1 MAHRVLSPI
10 NDLWKTKNARKFP
23 VAVVGLLLEASG
35 SGKTDKTD
43 SKQVVVVRRTRRTR
57 RTRTGQG
64 QYEPEPDKVRIV
76 RFYRGFVSSGLYVNK
91 FTC

>member
-43 SKQVVVVRRTRRTR
+43 NTNPNPNRTTFVLSGFIEVLFLVDVVDSIGWVDRCRRR
-57 RTRTGQG
+57 
-64 QYEPEPDKVRIV
+64 
-76 RFYRGFVSSGLYVNK
+76 L
-91 FTC
+91 